1 MRKGRIIS
9 TVLILVFILSCCFA
23 NASAE
28 LVKKE
33 IFISETKKASYDAPK
48 EIEEGGKAY
57 RLKKIDYKV
66 IRSPEELK
74 GEVEI
79 KNLNEKKVPLTKN
92 IEIDGKKYTL
102 YLDTGKTKYKKDN
115 KEEKYV
121 YEARDPN
128 NFVPEQ
134 TRIFKHADGKELT
147 GKLKSTVKGQN
158 YGKGITVPGRFDGSP
173 NAKYFRFA
181 GSGNFYP
188 LDTSVPTWK
197 GYEGDILAHLGLNP
211 NTHSIT
217 GGRWTGTDGSGK
229 NAVFSGTRT
238 VCDYT
243 CTYTTEGGGDTY
255 TANAVY
261 NGYEIEASAIYEEYM
276 TLKTKILIGI
286 GIGILT
292 LAVAV
297 IIYFLKRRKKNKEE
311 QYI

>member
-217 GGRWTGTDGSGK
+217 GGRWT
-229 NAVFSGTRT
+229 
-238 VCDYT
+238 
-243 CTYTTEGGGDTY
+243 YTTEGGGDTY

-286 GIGILT
+286 GIGILA